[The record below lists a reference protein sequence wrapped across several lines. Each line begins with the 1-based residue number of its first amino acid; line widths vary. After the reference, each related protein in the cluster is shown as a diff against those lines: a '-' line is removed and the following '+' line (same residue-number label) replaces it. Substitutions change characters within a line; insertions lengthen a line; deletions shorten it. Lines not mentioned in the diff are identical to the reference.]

1 MNYQASLDSVLRLLL
16 GRAGLHH
23 LRLSWYKTQTQIN
36 LRDRRPSTLSFQ
48 VIIEINFVVKGN
60 GSIVPKA
67 SLFSLTVHQSKC
79 CKFCPTERR

>member
-1 MNYQASLDSVLRLLL
+1 MNYQASLDFVLRLLL

-23 LRLSWYKTQTQIN
+23 LRLSWYKTQTQII

-48 VIIEINFVVKGN
+48 VIIEINIVVKGN
-60 GSIVPKA
+60 GSIVHKA
-67 SLFSLTVHQSKC
+67 SLFSPTVHQSKC